1 MEQIEEDLRHNLCMR
16 LSRVKDGGKTHR
28 WILNNSKLKN
38 LIMAV
43 V

>member
-1 MEQIEEDLRHNLCMR
+1 MDDIPEDLRHNLCMR
-16 LSRVKDGGKTHR
+16 LSRVKDGGKAHQ
-28 WILNNSKLKN
+28 WILRNERLTK